1 MKVYSN
7 RIKELRIE
15 NKLSQSQ
22 LAEKLGT
29 TNSTI
34 CDWERGRT
42 EPDIEMLKK
51 LASFFSVST
60 DYIVGVS
67 DV

>member
-51 LASFFSVST
+51 LALFFSVST

>member
-1 MKVYSN
+1 MKVYSI
-7 RIKELRIE
+7 RIKELRID
-15 NKLSQSQ
+15 NKLSQNQ

-42 EPDIEMLKK
+42 EPDLEMLKK
-51 LASFFSVST
+51 LALLFSVSA
-60 DYIVGVS
+60 DYIIGLS
-67 DV
+67 DD

>member
-51 LASFFSVST
+51 LASLFSVST
-60 DYIVGVS
+60 DFIVGVS